1 MPSVLPS
8 TAYFYLLTTGGGGS
22 LGSAAYTA
30 AGKGRIARTID
41 ALSPPFGSA
50 YARTALRGGS
60 VGVAPPTATFLDVTA
75 ETVSIENAA
84 AVAWPISHAESSAYL
99 SILVQEFAPTGE
111 FIRMQRGP
119 ETVVFNANV
128 PFAGV
133 HIHADERHTPVAA
146 IHMPVT
152 PGQEYRVGL
161 DSNQY
166 VAAYNSA
173 YARSDF
179 TYDFGP
185 LFFVFS

>member
-8 TAYFYLLTTGGGGS
+8 TAYFYISTIGGGGS
-22 LGSAAYTA
+22 LGSAAYAA

-41 ALSPPFGSA
+41 VLSPPFGSA

-60 VGVAPPTATFLDVTA
+60 VGVAPAGVTFLDVTA
-75 ETVSIENAA
+75 DTASIENAA
-84 AVAWPISHAESSAYL
+84 AVGWPISHAESFASL
-99 SILVQEFAPTGE
+99 SIFVEQFAPTGE
-111 FIRMQRGP
+111 FISMRRGP
-119 ETVVFNANV
+119 ETVVFDANI

-133 HIHADERHTPVAA
+133 HIRADERHTRVAA
-146 IHMPVT
+146 FHMPVT

-161 DSNQY
+161 DSIQY